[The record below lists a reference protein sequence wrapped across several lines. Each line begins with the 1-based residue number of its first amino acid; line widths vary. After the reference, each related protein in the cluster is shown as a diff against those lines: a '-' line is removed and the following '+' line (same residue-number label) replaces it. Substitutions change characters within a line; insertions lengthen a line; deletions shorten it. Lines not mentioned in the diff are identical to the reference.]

1 MFVVEPSNLEPIR
14 KDEEFILYRGRQSNG
29 PGSRAVLLLVPASTR
44 PALETLKKIEREYS
58 LRDELGSA
66 WAVRP
71 LAVSQH
77 RGRTA
82 LVFEDPGGET
92 LDQFLPG
99 PLEMTRF
106 LRVAVGL
113 ATALSRVHQSGLIHK
128 DVKPANVLVNS
139 TTGEVRLMG
148 FGIASRLPRERQ
160 TPELP
165 EFIAGTLPY
174 MAPEQTGRMNR
185 SIDSRSD
192 LYALGVTLYEML
204 TGSLPFSATDPMELV
219 HCHIA
224 RQPVPP
230 GARLKGIPSAVS
242 DIVMKLLAKTAE
254 ERYQTATGAA
264 SDLRRCLDEWETRG
278 WIDEFPFG
286 EQDIPDRLLIPEKL
300 YGREREVDALLA
312 AFDRVVTQGRPE
324 FVLVSGYSGVGKSSL
339 VNELHKVLVPPRGL
353 FAAGKFDQYKRDI
366 PYATLAQAFETLVR
380 QILVKRDAELG
391 YWRDALQEA
400 LGSNGQLIINL
411 VPEVEFLIGKQPPAP
426 ELPPQDAQRRFQLV
440 FRRFVGAFARPEHPL
455 ALFLDDLQWL
465 DPATL
470 ELLERLMTDPDL
482 RYLMLVGAYRD
493 NEVTSSHPLTQT
505 LDAIRQARAI
515 MQEIVLV
522 PLRVDDVD
530 RLVADALHSERNA
543 ARPLAQL
550 VHEKTSGNPFFAIQF
565 LTALADEGLLRFD
578 PDAAAWIWDLAR
590 IRARRY
596 TDNVVDLMAGK
607 LKRLSATTQ
616 EALKQLACLG
626 NVAEVTTLALVR
638 GEKEEAIHT
647 ALWEAVRAGLIFQ
660 EESTYK
666 FLHDRIQEAA
676 YALIPESERATA
688 HVRIGRVLVA
698 RMTDGLAE
706 HLFDV
711 ANQFNRGAALV
722 IDRDEKARVASID
735 LRAGRK
741 AKASAAYA
749 SARAYFAAGMALLDE
764 SDWSSQY
771 ELTFRLWLERAECE
785 FLTGHFDEAE
795 QLIGELLQRAAAKV
809 DQADAYRLRVQL
821 HLMKSENQEAVT
833 AALTCLRGFGIDMPE
848 HPTQEEVQA
857 EYEAF
862 CQTLNG
868 RSIESLIDLP
878 LMTDPERRAAMQ
890 VLAVLLVPAYSTDR
904 RLHCLHLCRM
914 VNLSM
919 QHGTSGDS
927 PHGYG
932 YWGIVLGPVFHRY
945 GEGHRFA
952 KLACDL
958 VEKHGFVASQGEA
971 FASAALAGAWTQ
983 PIAIAIDF
991 DRKAIRAAIEAGDLT
1006 VACLGMYRSITDMLV
1021 RNDALDSVWRES
1033 EMALDFVRRARYRDV
1048 EDIVRS
1054 QQRFIA
1060 AMQGRTVT
1068 FSTFNNALF
1077 DEAIFEAQLTEDRMP
1092 LMIDLYWIL
1101 KLKARFLSG
1110 DYAESL
1116 EAAGKAKQ
1124 FLGASADQID
1134 QLDYFFYTALTVSAL
1149 YGTASTD
1156 RQQTWR
1162 ELLTAHREQLG
1173 EWAENNP
1180 TTFADKH
1187 ALVLAEIARLEGR
1200 DLEAMRHYEQAI
1212 LLAGEHGFV
1221 QNEALANEIAARF
1234 YGARGFDKIS
1244 DLYLREARY
1253 LYARWGADGKVKQLD
1268 QLYPLIKEHTLAL
1281 GPTNSIIAPSE
1292 HLDLATVI
1300 KVSQASSGDMVLETL
1315 IDKLMRAAVEQAG
1328 ADRGLLIVSRRDEL
1342 QIEAEAN
1349 TSGDELIVHL
1359 RDGSTAAAVM
1369 PESLVHYVMRTRET
1383 VILEDASSQNPFSAD
1398 PYIIQR
1404 RPRSILT
1411 LPLINQG
1418 KLISILHLENNLTP
1432 HAFTRD
1438 RLTVLK
1444 VLAFQAAISL
1454 ENTRLYRDI
1463 EDRERRIRR
1472 LVDANILGIF
1482 IWDLEGAIV
1491 EANEA
1496 FIEMLQYGHEDF
1508 VSTRVRW
1515 TELTPREWHERDE
1528 RALAELKATGTV
1540 HPYEK
1545 EYFRKDGSRVPVLVG
1560 AALFQGVG
1568 NDGVAFV
1575 LDLSEQKRAEA
1586 EIKALKDQL
1595 YKENLALRDEVVRA
1609 SMFEEIVGAS
1619 PALQSVLARVA
1630 RVGPTEST
1638 VLITGETGT
1647 GKELIA
1653 RAIHKRSPRSG
1664 RAFVSVNCAAL
1675 APSLISSEL
1684 FGHEK
1689 GAFTGAVQR
1698 RLGRFEMAD
1707 GGTIFLDEV
1716 GDLPIETQVA
1726 LLRVL
1731 QEREFERVGGGQP
1744 IHVDVRVVAATNRDL
1759 KAAIANGAF
1768 RQDLFYRLNVFP
1780 IEVPSLRERKDDILI
1795 LVEYFVR
1802 RYARRAGKNIRSI
1815 DKKTLDLLQ
1824 SYDWPGNIRELQ
1836 NVIERS
1842 VILSAGEVFSVD
1854 ELWLPKEISQPAPG
1868 ALVPFKAEGEPR
1880 SEREVIQAALAESRG
1895 RVSGPSGAAAKLGI
1909 PPSTLDHRIK
1919 ALKIIKNQFKFR

>member
-1 MFVVEPSNLEPIR
+1 MEPSNLEPLR
-14 KDEEFILYRGRQSNG
+14 KDEEFILYRGQQSNG
-29 PGSRAVLLLVPASTR
+29 PDSRAVLLLVPASTR

-160 TPELP
+160 TPEPP

-204 TGSLPFSATDPMELV
+204 TGGLPFSATDPMELV

-264 SDLRRCLDEWETRG
+264 SDLRRCLDEWETKG
-278 WIDEFPFG
+278 WIDEFSFG

-391 YWRDALQEA
+391 YWRDALEEA

-878 LMTDPERRAAMQ
+878 LMTDPELRAAMQ

-983 PIAIAIDF
+983 AIAIAIDF

-1134 QLDYFFYTALTVSAL
+1134 QLDYFFYTALTMSAL
-1149 YGTASTD
+1149 YETASTD
-1156 RQQTWR
+1156 RQETWR

-1200 DLEAMRHYEQAI
+1200 DLEAMRRYEQAI

-1244 DLYLREARY
+1244 DMYLREARY

-1268 QLYPLIKEHTLAL
+1268 QLYPLIKEHKLAL

-1300 KVSQASSGDMVLETL
+1300 KVSQAASGDMVLETL

-1383 VILEDASSQNPFSAD
+1383 VILEDALSQNPFSAD

-1411 LPLINQG
+1411 LPLINHG

-1432 HAFTRD
+1432 HVFTRD

-1496 FIEMLQYGHEDF
+1496 FMEMLQYGHEDV

-1515 TELTPREWHERDE
+1515 TELTPLEWHERDE

-1759 KAAIANGAF
+1759 KVAIANGAF

-1802 RYARRAGKNIRSI
+1802 RYASRAGKNIRSI

-1895 RVSGPSGAAAKLGI
+1895 RVSGPSGAAAKLGTAHVL
-1909 PPSTLDHRIK
+1909 SDGENVTLR
-1919 ALKIIKNQFKFR
+1919 